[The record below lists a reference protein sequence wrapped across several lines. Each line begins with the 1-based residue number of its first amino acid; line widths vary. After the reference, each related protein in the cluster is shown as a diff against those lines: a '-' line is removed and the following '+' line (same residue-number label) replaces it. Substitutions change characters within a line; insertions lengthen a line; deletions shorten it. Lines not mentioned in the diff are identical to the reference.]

1 MKNINNNQFRE
12 DEIAIMTHWDK
23 KNDRWVKSVY
33 PKVGGRLRLAHEENE
48 KLSITT
54 EIIRYDENIAVVSAV
69 SKTKK
74 GSFKG
79 IGMASVE
86 RDMKIAPAILELAE
100 TRAIARSLRFAGF
113 GVEYCSAE
121 EISHLNNVHDKGTS
135 VSAGNEPSNKGKM
148 NSHPKAEGGQSNNS
162 GKPHQGNGNSRIT
175 QRQYGLILKL
185 IQKKGISE
193 RDLNKLCVET
203 YGTVSD
209 CLSRP
214 DASSL
219 IQNLMT
225 RKREDNNEEKDNY
238 GRRIEEVA

>member
-54 EIIRYDENIAVVSAV
+54 EIIKYDENLAVVSAV
-69 SKTKK
+69 SITKK

-121 EISHLNNVHDKGTS
+121 EISHLNNITKAQDRQPEPKTGNPGRLPGLTS
-135 VSAGNEPSNKGKM
+135 GGNE
-148 NSHPKAEGGQSNNS
+148 
-162 GKPHQGNGNSRIT
+162 
-175 QRQYGLILKL
+175 
-185 IQKKGISE
+185 IQFF
-193 RDLNKLCVET
+193 D
-203 YGTVSD
+203 
-209 CLSRP
+209 
-214 DASSL
+214 
-219 IQNLMT
+219 
-225 RKREDNNEEKDNY
+225 
-238 GRRIEEVA
+238 